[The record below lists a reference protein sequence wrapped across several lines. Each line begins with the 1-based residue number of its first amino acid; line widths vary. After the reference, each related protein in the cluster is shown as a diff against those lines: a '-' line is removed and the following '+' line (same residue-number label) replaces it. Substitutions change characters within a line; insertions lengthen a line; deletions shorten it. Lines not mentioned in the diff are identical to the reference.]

1 MKKEVKIAIAAALAI
16 WFFVMGFELGIYKER
31 RTQAKLAS
39 QTTVPVVSSTLAS
52 TEPGTEPS
60 STLPTVPGNDVT
72 VASAAPTADANVT
85 DAPSADNSEDVSS
98 LSNDE
103 IVSRVSNAVNT
114 LKQTQNF
121 TADRK
126 LNVVVQVVD
135 CSVPSVID
143 QINDIINNIVSTAE
157 PQETLTFVGGVATNT
172 KGEQLTA
179 ATTVPPENNN
189 FTLTSAGVASA
200 KAEKQGEN
208 TVYTINLIA
217 ESTTGDNPVP
227 VHNAGSLGYLD
238 ITSLGL
244 PSIVK
249 ITKANMNYPGSTIVA
264 TVDKYGKLINLK
276 NYLPMT
282 GDGEASVMGLGGSAQ
297 FEGYLDEEWTITY

>member
-31 RTQAKLAS
+31 RAQSKLAS
-39 QTTVPVVSSTLAS
+39 QTTPPPVVSTVPSTQPS
-52 TEPGTEPS
+52 TAPT
-60 STLPTVPGNDVT
+60 TLPTVPSPDVT
-72 VASAAPTADANVT
+72 VAPSVAPTVGDVTAAPSVNNDK
-85 DAPSADNSEDVSS
+85 DVSS
-98 LSNDE
+98 LSTDE
-103 IVSRVSNAVNT
+103 IVSRVANAVNT
-114 LKQTQNF
+114 LKQTPNF

-126 LNVVVQVVD
+126 LNVVVKVVD

-143 QINDIINNIVSTAE
+143 KINEIINDITATAV
-157 PQETLTFVGGVATNT
+157 PQETLTFVGGNATNS

-179 ATTVPPENNN
+179 ATAVPPENNN
-189 FTLTSAGVASA
+189 FTLTSAGVSSA
-200 KAEKQGEN
+200 KAEKQGDN

-217 ESTTGDNPVP
+217 ESTTGENPVP

-249 ITKANMNYPGSTIVA
+249 ITKANMNYPASVIVA
-264 TVDKYGKLINLK
+264 TVDKDGKLIHLK

-282 GDGEASVMGLGGSAQ
+282 GEGEASVMGIGGSAQ